1 VSYVDPDGYIMEEPP
16 DFLDLL
22 LAHERTRRER
32 GEGMYARISW
42 SAVTALPAFTCPDCG
57 MTSRNPNDVRE
68 GYCGSCHDWT
78 GPQRLSSPWN
88 VGVPC

>member
-1 VSYVDPDGYIMEEPP
+1 MSYVDSDGYWMEEPP

-22 LAHERTRRER
+22 LAHERIRSERRL
-32 GEGMYARISW
+32 GMHASPISW
-42 SAVTALPAFTCPDCG
+42 SAVMALPSFTCPACG

-78 GPQRLSSPWN
+78 
-88 VGVPC
+88 VPRA